1 MSAKFGI
8 LKPGQLQS
16 AKPYRFVK
24 KVVALYLIRRQVVD
38 QIGDF
43 LLRERE
49 ISKFEST
56 VMSAINIPQK
66 PPKLAEYQHHIEP
79 RLEHL
84 TIVDSP
90 WLRYLH
96 GWD

>member
-8 LKPGQLQS
+8 LKPGQLET

-38 QIGDF
+38 QIGAF

-49 ISKFEST
+49 LSKFEANLI
-56 VMSAINIPQK
+56 SARPIQPK
-66 PPKLAEYQHHIEP
+66 PPKAAEYEHHVEP
-79 RLEHL
+79 KLEKL
-84 TIVDSP
+84 TLADSP

-96 GWD
+96 GWE